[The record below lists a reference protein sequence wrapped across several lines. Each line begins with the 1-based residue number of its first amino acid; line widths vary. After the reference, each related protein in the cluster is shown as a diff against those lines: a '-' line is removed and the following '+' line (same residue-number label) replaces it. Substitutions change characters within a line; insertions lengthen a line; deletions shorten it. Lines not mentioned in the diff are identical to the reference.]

1 MRLCF
6 GWLSE
11 YKSKVCSDQNSGQSV
26 WSVLNQVEAGLLVCV
41 LTKPSSLCELGNC
54 SEYGLV
60 GY

>member
-1 MRLCF
+1 MLTDCDCDNELEMMLCF

-41 LTKPSSLCELGNC
+41 C
-54 SEYGLV
+54 
-60 GY
+60 